1 MEIEIPN
8 INMKYYQALESVL
21 QYMLLIPC
29 VILVFVLLCLFK
41 YVYRSC
47 NTKKKIESNE
57 LVYIK
62 MPDEPIATISK
73 TLV

>member
-8 INMKYYQALESVL
+8 INMEHYETLEIVL

-62 MPDEPIATISK
+62 MPDGPIATKSK
-73 TLV
+73 SLV

>member
-8 INMKYYQALESVL
+8 INMEYYETLEIVL
-21 QYMLLIPC
+21 QYMLLIAFA
-29 VILVFVLLCLFK
+29 ILVFVLLCLFK
-41 YVYRSC
+41 YMYRSC

-57 LVYIK
+57 LVYVK

>member
-8 INMKYYQALESVL
+8 INMEYYETLEIVL

-47 NTKKKIESNE
+47 NTKKKSESNE

-62 MPDEPIATISK
+62 MPDEPIATKSK
-73 TLV
+73 SLV

>member
-8 INMKYYQALESVL
+8 INMEYYETLEIVL
-21 QYMLLIPC
+21 QYMLSIPC

-62 MPDEPIATISK
+62 MPDEPIGTNSK
-73 TLV
+73 SLV